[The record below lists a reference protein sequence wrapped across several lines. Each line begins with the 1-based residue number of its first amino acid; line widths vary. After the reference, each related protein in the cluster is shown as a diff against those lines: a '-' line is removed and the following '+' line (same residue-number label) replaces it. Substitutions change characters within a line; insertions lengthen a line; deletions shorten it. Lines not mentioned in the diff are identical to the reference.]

1 MLLRALSQCLLNT
14 DRHGASTTSLSK
26 SPWSDHFHG
35 TVFPSFQLDSSL
47 ATLSYSQPAIGS
59 LEQSPAP
66 PSTSPPQGATKSN
79 DIATLQPSRD
89 AVYNSI

>member
-59 LEQSPAP
+59 LEQSPAMILP
-66 PSTSPPQGATKSN
+66 LYNHPEMLSTTPYNIVKTTVIPS
-79 DIATLQPSRD
+79 
-89 AVYNSI
+89 Y